1 MKDIKYCISCGFA
14 DKDSSHCRLKNYPIG
29 ELEKEYCSGHTDTI
43 PTCEWCGRFMN
54 PTNIYSIDNE
64 FHMICSN
71 CAELSGHCPTCTH
84 SAHCDFEENPIGLPK
99 QVQQQIRQGNSVIST
114 VVVNPERIRETC
126 AKNCKCF
133 SEEFGCLRQNCQ
145 TCGEWTFGLSK
156 RGKEN
161 A

>member
-1 MKDIKYCISCGFA
+1 MKDIKYCATCGFA
-14 DKDSSHCRLKNYPIG
+14 DKGSSYCRLKSHPIG
-29 ELEKEYCSGHTDTI
+29 NSAKEYCSEYTTII

-54 PTNIYSIDNE
+54 PTNVYSVNDEI
-64 FHMICSN
+64 HMICSV
-71 CAELSGHCPTCTH
+71 CAGQSGLCPTCAH
-84 SAHCDFEENPIGLPK
+84 SAHCNFEENPIALPK
-99 QVQQQIRQGNSVIST
+99 QTQQQIRQGNSVIST

-126 AKNCKCF
+126 QKNCKCF

>member
-1 MKDIKYCISCGFA
+1 MKDIKYCVTCGFA
-14 DKDSSHCRLKNYPIG
+14 DPTKTMCQLTGLPIDNPQKDF
-29 ELEKEYCSGHTDTI
+29 CSKHI
-43 PTCEWCGRFMN
+43 SILPTCEWCGRFMN
-54 PTNIYSIDNE
+54 PTNIYSIGDE
-64 FHMICSN
+64 IHRICSN
-71 CAELSGHCPTCTH
+71 CAAQSGYCPTCTH
-84 SAHCDFEENPIGLPK
+84 SAHCDFEENPIGIPK

>member
-1 MKDIKYCISCGFA
+1 MKDIKYCISCGLA
-14 DKDSSHCRLKNYPIG
+14 DPTKTTCQLTGLPIDNPQKDFCSKHTY
-29 ELEKEYCSGHTDTI
+29 ELAR
-43 PTCEWCGRFMN
+43 CEWCGA
-54 PTNIYSIDNE
+54 PTLHPIVYSIYDE
-64 FHMICSN
+64 YHSICGKCS
-71 CAELSGHCPTCTH
+71 EKSGLCPTCTH
-84 SAHCDFEENPIGLPK
+84 SAHCDFEENPIALPK

-133 SEEFGCLRQNCQ
+133 SKEFGCLRQNCQ
-145 TCGEWTFGLSK
+145 TCGEWTFGFSK